1 MSSFSAHNRTQIINK
16 LTTTHY
22 DVIVIGGGITGAG
35 IALDA
40 SARGLKVAVLEMQD
54 FAAGTSSRS
63 TKLIHGGLR
72 YLKQLEFKLVAE
84 VGKERAIV
92 HRNAPHLAIP
102 QLMLL
107 PIVKGGELGVW
118 SARLGMWVYEK
129 LAGVK
134 QEEWHTVLSKN
145 ETLAAEP
152 MLRADNL
159 LGGISFY
166 EYRTDDARLTI
177 EVLKQAVNTDAIA
190 LNYSKV
196 IGFEYTQGKVSGV
209 KVQDIFTNE
218 TYTVKGNYVVN
229 SSGPWVDV
237 LDKLDDIRMK
247 QAPRKLHITK
257 GVHLVI
263 DAQRLPVK
271 QALYFDTPDK
281 RMIFIIPRE
290 GKTYIGT
297 TDTFYSDDIAHPQI
311 THEEQTYL
319 LSCVN
324 NIFPTL
330 KLIDA
335 DVESTWAGLRP
346 LIRKEGKGPSEI
358 SRKDEMFVSAR
369 GLITIA
375 GGKLTG
381 YRKMAQ
387 RVVDLIATQ
396 IKTNTAVTL
405 AECTTQDIALAGTV
419 VTDKFDT
426 VVQTKTQQ
434 GVALGLTAAE
444 AHQLIYRYGTN
455 VDALFTIVRD
465 LNTHPTTPLPIALQA
480 QLMYCIAN
488 EMCSTPTDFFIR
500 RTGAIYF
507 DIASV
512 AKYATPVI
520 NYMQTVFNWNEPQT
534 LHFTA
539 ELNTEVARTKA
550 SS

>member
-1 MSSFSAHNRTQIINK
+1 MSSFSAHNRTQIISK
-16 LTTTHY
+16 LTTIHY

-177 EVLKQAVNTDAIA
+177 EVLKQAVNTGAIA

-247 QAPRKLHITK
+247 QAPSKLHITK

-311 THEEQTYL
+311 TYEEQTYL

-396 IKTNTAVTL
+396 IKTNTAVAL
-405 AECTTQDIALAGTV
+405 SKCTTQDIALAGTI
-419 VTDKFDT
+419 VTNKFET
-426 VVQTKTQQ
+426 LVQTKTQQ
-434 GVALGLTAAE
+434 GIALGLTAAE
-444 AHQLIYRYGTN
+444 AHQIIYRYGTN

-488 EMCSTPTDFFIR
+488 EMCTTPTDFFIR

-507 DIASV
+507 DIASI

-520 NYMQTVFNWNEPQT
+520 NYMQTVFNWNEAQT

-539 ELNTEVARTKA
+539 ELNTEIARTKA